1 MVSALALLQR
11 WSHSLSPGTAN
22 PNVHAVTA
30 WKISSLQ
37 HTLVASRCESHCS
50 KPMPYN
56 LIWGLP
62 VPKGKGERRSGRGG
76 PKPLQHSP
84 LGNVIS
90 RSDAARSFYRQ
101 RAVREEILR
110 SLREQ
115 LPGSGGKLPS
125 GGWLVYVLGEGKLRM
140 HICVSKNAV
149 ILHSVSK
156 RLSPAKSEAGKKKS
170 KLAPGNIFPLRC
182 LTLALWLHFRPESA
196 QWVQS
201 RTSRG

>member
-1 MVSALALLQR
+1 MNPSAQNPCHITLYEGCLSQR
-11 WSHSLSPGTAN
+11 G
-22 PNVHAVTA
+22 
-30 WKISSLQ
+30 
-37 HTLVASRCESHCS
+37 RERDE
-50 KPMPYN
+50 
-56 LIWGLP
+56 G
-62 VPKGKGERRSGRGG
+62 GGE

-90 RSDAARSFYRQ
+90 RSDAARSFPRQ

-182 LTLALWLHFRPESA
+182 LTLAL
-196 QWVQS
+196 
-201 RTSRG
+201 